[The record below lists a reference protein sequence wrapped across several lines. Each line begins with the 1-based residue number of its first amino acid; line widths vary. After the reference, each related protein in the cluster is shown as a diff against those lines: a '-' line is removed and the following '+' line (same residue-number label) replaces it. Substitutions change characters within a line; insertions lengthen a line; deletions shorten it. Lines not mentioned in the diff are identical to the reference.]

1 MAALVNLLTCRTQM
15 PCISKSLP
23 RQVLRS
29 TRRIKCQNGMVTV
42 TLKLVIQRVC
52 WQGFSFKISNMEG
65 TVLSGSTQVFH
76 QVCTCGRSFLHI
88 AAFSKHQKMC
98 LKGKKRLSSVLS
110 RAKEAFQQKKRRT
123 LENND
128 PSRQFH
134 NDVSGPH
141 MDVDSSNQEGL
152 TGNSESQTAAMDP
165 NMAFVAEVDDRPLA
179 QRRSRRL
186 DRRLPQ
192 QFKDFL
198 PEPLSPLPPHSV
210 ITSPLEDNN
219 KSHANQASMSDS
231 DSALLSDSTPS
242 SCPQSFGSP
251 DFQPEDVCNV
261 NWRNINKKLGT
272 TDLDRDESWLEEDA
286 GWQKTPVTITV
297 PFHTRSQNPGPC
309 ERRVVDLYHRSLVS
323 LIREKLANPQDDRHF
338 HHEPYQLLWC
348 PPHQSGESHVY
359 ALMLWL
365 DATHLTSFGNSKLW
379 PLHVYFGNESKYR
392 HSKPSCNLCNHAAY
406 FERLPDEFKDFATK
420 HVGNKLSDAFF
431 THCHRELFHAQWNV
445 LLDEEF
451 FEAYKHGIVIMCCDG
466 VLRCFYPRIF
476 TYSADYPEKILIASI
491 RNLGCCPCPRCLVSM
506 VDVPN
511 VGSEEDMQGQTL
523 LAHHS
528 ALHKPQSLDYKTE
541 KYSLIVTSVRVN
553 DILKPESRVPTL
565 NAFSNKLGPFGFNV
579 YSILVVD
586 LMHEFELG
594 VWKSIFI
601 HLLKI
606 LECVNTCPVDT
617 LDMRNSEMKKMAAHN
632 FEDFLQ
638 CAIPVFEGLL
648 PEPYNTVILHL
659 LFCLVHWHSL
669 AKLRMYTDYTITI
682 LEKATKVFGEGLR
695 KFASETCPAF
705 CTRELQREANAQ
717 QCRQIQEASNNKS
730 SNAATASNAVPDT
743 RCRPK
748 TFNLRTYK
756 LHALGDY
763 PAQIRRF
770 GTTNV
775 YSTEPN
781 IAWGSLDIPG
791 LVEYIKQLTTNL
803 QSGMVDTSIS
813 ADLLR
818 YSASTMLGHIVF
830 KNDRINNHKILRIN
844 YTTYNIQQAQDVI
857 NPQTNYCNIM
867 LLAYPDSSS
876 SSAHPFLYAQV
887 IGIYHAN
894 VISIDS
900 TNIDYRPRR
909 IEFLWVRWY
918 ELQACEPHQL
928 ATLCFVPMADNDVF
942 GFVDPTD
949 VLRACHLIPAFAR
962 DKSCPD
968 GVGLSRCARDGQD
981 SKLYYI
987 NRVLPLD
994 TFTLRDCVS
1003 DVGTN
1008 LHSSHSNQT
1017 HSPPKT
1023 CFNDS
1028 GMADKNIDDEDPELS
1043 LANCKREGWD
1053 LDDLNDT
1060 AAGEDAED
1068 NMLAHDL
1075 EMFEIWLIL
1084 KDGDQ
1089 RICSCI
1095 AGFKHMGVTCTLRLN
1110 PWTAYL
1116 FNPWLS
1122 LLQVSSLDI
1131 IPGHLHHEV
1140 TRDWCGLKSVKT
1152 RVQHFSIMFKAAQQ
1166 TGIISSFCFTK
1177 MQKVIGLK
1185 SSYST
1190 TDNVQLRMVSDLCD
1204 TISDGESEVDQPS
1217 SLSRTSWT
1225 NTTTQKCSR
1234 RLSTL
1239 ELDPQKKSS
1248 LIENAIERIASDE
1261 PDENLTAEDRAEQRI
1276 FKGLLKLVPSLERR
1290 LMATETTEEDI
1301 IVIADMI
1308 QKGANG
1314 ARSDDTK
1321 GLKSA
1326 VIDWITPKG
1335 QTLSPHIHRNV
1346 KANHE
1351 RTGFLLCPAGLDW
1364 SDENTKTKLMTGQIQ
1379 VLGDQWPIMLYAN
1392 YSYNAEDSWNGLLR
1406 SSLLVN
1412 AFKHIFTS
1420 CSGNA
1425 RIHVTNSERFYNSIL
1440 VLLEYPK
1447 EKEEV
1452 DQLLAW
1458 WNRQIFPVYAT
1469 PECLAS
1475 KDSALARIRESKIA
1489 IDSVKFSEDT
1499 DHAVTAQLHQ
1509 QQPDCC

>member
-1 MAALVNLLTCRTQM
+1 MGWSR
-15 PCISKSLP
+15 
-23 RQVLRS
+23 
-29 TRRIKCQNGMVTV
+29 
-42 TLKLVIQRVC
+42 IQRVC

-359 ALMLWL
+359 GELYTSDAFLEAHKDPQNSPPEPSCSLPRVVAALMLWL

-476 TYSADYPEKILIASI
+476 TYSADYPEK
-491 RNLGCCPCPRCLVSM
+491 
-506 VDVPN
+506 
-511 VGSEEDMQGQTL
+511 
-523 LAHHS
+523 
-528 ALHKPQSLDYKTE
+528 
-541 KYSLIVTSVRVN
+541 
-553 DILKPESRVPTL
+553 VPTL

-994 TFTLRDCVS
+994 TFTLRVFLSGHHRLLTCRAWNVIHILRAPPRIIHRI
-1003 DVGTN
+1003 V
-1008 LHSSHSNQT
+1008 
-1017 HSPPKT
+1017 PPKT

-1095 AGFKHMGVTCTLRLN
+1095 AGFKHMGVTFYHVQGSPTNWHNFEFLFHQNAKGDRVSQLRLRFLGG
-1110 PWTAYL
+1110 WTNCALRSQVTGLSRVPEFTSIIFKHSPDLQDNRIYQAQIVIASMQPQFLKLDSFGWFQICGPTKL
-1116 FNPWLS
+1116 FES
-1122 LLQVSSLDI
+1122 HILD
-1131 IPGHLHHEV
+1131 EYYY
-1140 TRDWCGLKSVKT
+1140 S
-1152 RVQHFSIMFKAAQQ
+1152 
-1166 TGIISSFCFTK
+1166 K
-1177 MQKVIGLK
+1177 MQQATEHIGIG
-1185 SSYST
+1185 SS
-1190 TDNVQLRMVSDLCD
+1190 
-1204 TISDGESEVDQPS
+1204 
-1217 SLSRTSWT
+1217 
-1225 NTTTQKCSR
+1225 
-1234 RLSTL
+1234 
-1239 ELDPQKKSS
+1239 KKSS

-1475 KDSALARIRESKIA
+1475 KDSALARIRERWEALKRSQNGEGSHTTF
-1489 IDSVKFSEDT
+1489 D
-1499 DHAVTAQLHQ
+1499 
-1509 QQPDCC
+1509 